1 MTQIDRRQL
10 VSFFRYAFILATVVM
25 NINQIGAQQMPPVPG
40 FNGTVPIVSSYCGFL
55 DASGV
60 ASCDP
65 NATVCETDSD
75 CLNVSNYTSCLT
87 DCGPQISAYESGN
100 VDASNVTVCRY
111 ACMQGF
117 HCENG
122 ECVSDT
128 ESATNSSSA
137 CDYVNCGINPAYQC
151 VNGECVD
158 TSCDAIRCKQGYF
171 CQYGACVPTNA
182 TFSATNSSSACD
194 YVNCGIN
201 PAYQCVNG
209 ECVDTSCDAIRCK
222 QGYFC
227 QYGACVPTNATS
239 SNVDAANFTVCNK
252 MCIRDFHC
260 ENGECVPDDE
270 NATYSGCLVGGDM
283 MIVPGHSYGSV
294 IGILCYDKSSYV
306 GKETIC
312 GTNGSMVDIEN
323 NYTCSSDSPYC
334 VQCGEE
340 SAICVSNVTAATEGC
355 ASRSVG
361 STNGY
366 PAMNATV
373 DSYTNNTSNSELG
386 CLVGDIMY
394 TPKQSIGQIGFL
406 CQDSNVYYG
415 KESFCGKNGSVY
427 DVEKNITCPEKAPY
441 CFQCGESAY
450 GAAICLSSK
459 TAVQDGCAL
468 GGVESSSLG
477 SSLFGGLN
485 ASNITNILSNVKD
498 NTGILSTAEGI
509 LGSLT
514 GGNNSRSNENSAAI
528 GTSAAASY
536 AHLSIVSVI
545 VLLVGCTWSI

>member
-1 MTQIDRRQL
+1 
-10 VSFFRYAFILATVVM
+10 V
-25 NINQIGAQQMPPVPG
+25 
-40 FNGTVPIVSSYCGFL
+40 NGECVDT
-55 DASGV
+55 
-60 ASCDP
+60 SCDAIRCKQGYLCQYGACVP
-65 NATVCETDSD
+65 TNATS
-75 CLNVSNYTSCLT
+75 SN
-87 DCGPQISAYESGN
+87 I
-100 VDASNVTVCRY
+100 DAANVTVCRY

-122 ECVSDT
+122 ECVPDNGN
-128 ESATNSSSA
+128 ATNSSSA

-158 TSCDAIRCKQGYF
+158 TSCDAIRCKQGYL
-171 CQYGACVPTNA
+171 
-182 TFSATNSSSACD
+182 
-194 YVNCGIN
+194 
-201 PAYQCVNG
+201 
-209 ECVDTSCDAIRCK
+209 
-222 QGYFC
+222 C

-239 SNVDAANFTVCNK
+239 SNIDAANVTVCNK

-260 ENGECVPDDE
+260 ENGECVPDNG
-270 NATYSGCLVGGDM
+270 NATFSGCLVEGDM
-283 MIVPGHSYGSV
+283 MFVTGQPYGSV

-312 GTNGSMVDIEN
+312 GTDGSMVDVEN

-334 VQCGEE
+334 VQCGEG
-340 SAICVSNVTAATEGC
+340 SAICVSDVTAATEGC
-355 ASRSVG
+355 ASGSVQ
-361 STNGY
+361 STNSY
-366 PAMNATV
+366 PVMNATV
-373 DSYTNNTSNSELG
+373 DPYTNNTNTSEIG

-450 GAAICLSSK
+450 GAAICLSNK
-459 TAVQDGCAL
+459 TAVRDGCAL
-468 GGVESSSLG
+468 GGVETSSLG

-485 ASNITNILSNVKD
+485 ASNITDILSNVKD
-498 NTGILSTAEGI
+498 NLGSFIEGNNASNSTGILSTAEGI

-514 GGNNSRSNENSAAI
+514 GGNNSRSNENSVAI
-528 GTSAAASY
+528 GTSAAGSY
-536 AHLSIVSVI
+536 AQLSVVSVI